1 MSDQQDTHPTPM
13 AGPRKAIFHVK
24 ERSARRRQ
32 RVESFSASTALRCA
46 IALGC
51 IATAAGFVPCSTSVA
66 ISGTKFVC
74 LEARKNDEETL
85 VHQVKPRS
93 VSVKDR
99 ERAVEAMAQQQAHE
113 AAVVNGHV
121 LEMLSDSFLYPSSR
135 NTYSRPRGRPEMV
148 PGAMTYETMLNY
160 RERAKA
166 LKDGK
171 ISLSAYTSSEFTKAV
186 DEPYIEPYR
195 AAESVEPSQIPTKR
209 GRGRPKK
216 NDDNTVVKGSRKI
229 TATAESKPGPKL
241 SAGPS
246 KTRKR
251 VVKNLPTPRSR
262 EEEIPEAKVDE
273 SVTFISSKRKKTTVA
288 ADLQKYYRTDLL
300 TAKEEY
306 SLGTQVQ
313 FMVKC
318 ESVHEGLALRLE
330 RLPSMVEWARA
341 CG

>member
-1 MSDQQDTHPTPM
+1 MD
-13 AGPRKAIFHVK
+13 
-24 ERSARRRQ
+24 
-32 RVESFSASTALRCA
+32 
-46 IALGC
+46 
-51 IATAAGFVPCSTSVA
+51 
-66 ISGTKFVC
+66 
-74 LEARKNDEETL
+74 ARKNDEDTL
-85 VHQVKPRS
+85 VQQVKPRS

-148 PGAMTYETMLNY
+148 PGAMTYETMLHY

-171 ISLSAYTSSEFTKAV
+171 ISVSAYVNEFTTAV
-186 DEPYIEPYR
+186 QEPCMEPYM
-195 AAESVEPSQIPTKR
+195 AAELVELPQAPTKR

-216 NDDNTVVKGSRKI
+216 TDDNGVVKGSRKI
-229 TATAESKPGPKL
+229 AATAESKPGPKL
-241 SAGPS
+241 STGPS

-251 VVKNLPTPRSR
+251 VVKNLPTPRIR
-262 EEEIPEAKVDE
+262 EEEVPEAKVDE

-288 ADLQKYYRTDLL
+288 ADLQKYYRTELL

-306 SLGTQVQ
+306 ALGTQVQ

-330 RLPSMVEWARA
+330 RLPSIVEWARA

>member
-1 MSDQQDTHPTPM
+1 MVV
-13 AGPRKAIFHVK
+13 ARKSIFHVK
-24 ERSARRRQ
+24 ERSTRRRQ
-32 RVESFSASTALRCA
+32 RVESFSASKALKCA

-51 IATAAGFVPCSTSVA
+51 IASATCFVPGSTGVGTP
-66 ISGTKFVC
+66 GTKFVG
-74 LEARKNDEETL
+74 LDARKNDEDTL

-166 LKDGK
+166 LKDGR
-171 ISLSAYTSSEFTKAV
+171 ISLSAYTSDYTKAV

-195 AAESVEPSQIPTKR
+195 ATESVEPSQTPTKR

-216 NDDNTVVKGSRKI
+216 SDEKGVVKGSRKI

-251 VVKNLPTPRSR
+251 VVKNLPTPRIR
-262 EEEIPEAKVDE
+262 EEEIQEAKVDE

-288 ADLQKYYRTDLL
+288 ADLQKYYRTELL

-330 RLPSMVEWARA
+330 RLPSIVEWARA